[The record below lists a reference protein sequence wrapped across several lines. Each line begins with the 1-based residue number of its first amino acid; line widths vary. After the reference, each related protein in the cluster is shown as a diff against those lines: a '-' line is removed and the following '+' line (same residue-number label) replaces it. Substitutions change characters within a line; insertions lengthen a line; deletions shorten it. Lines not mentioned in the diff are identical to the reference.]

1 MKKTVSL
8 ILAVIVMFS
17 TVFSL
22 TTFAADDGV
31 FKDFKYTVNS
41 DNSVTISGYTGN
53 DTSVKIPDS
62 IGGKSVESIGN
73 SAFKGNYKLK
83 SIEIPDTVKSI
94 DDFAFNECTNLKEVT
109 LPNSVK
115 SIGKSAF
122 FYCTRLE
129 NVNLSDGIESIG
141 DGAFFGCGN
150 LKSFEITDSVKSVG
164 EYAFAKCTNLKS
176 VTLGNG
182 LKTISNQ
189 LFSGCESLEKIVIP
203 EGVETIGRRAFI
215 NCQLLKDVTLP
226 KSLRTID
233 ENAFY
238 GCSMSS
244 VDVYATTIG
253 ENAFAF
259 CSNLESITLS
269 DNLVSI
275 GDGAFQNTYFKNFEV
290 PKNVKTIGK
299 SALKTGLMENISVA
313 EGNKYFTS
321 ENGVLFN
328 KSKTEILDYPNY
340 KEGTEYSIPNSVTK
354 IGDYAFS
361 NDYHELDSV
370 VIPDGVV
377 EIGEGA
383 FKDFSMLK
391 KIDLP
396 KSLKKI
402 GKEAFSG
409 CMSVTEVSIP
419 DGVTSIEDST
429 FASSG
434 LKSIQFSDSV
444 KSIGDKAFASLYD
457 LENVTFSAGLESV
470 SPTAFAEC
478 SGMKRYD
485 VVAGNP
491 YLTTVDGVLFS
502 KDKTVLMAYP
512 YGKTD
517 KSYAVPE
524 GTKSIADYAI
534 LNSSLESVTLPSSI
548 ESLGK
553 FSVGYIDAYGST
565 TPTPKE
571 SFVIY
576 NQSSNAVKNYC
587 DENDI
592 ALFTAEPS
600 QNIKSVSLESGKTA
614 VFTIS
619 NAAADDVV
627 YSTSDKTVADV
638 DQNGTITANSQ
649 GITDIIA
656 SVGTKYFYCKVNVT
670 SGEPK
675 DSDYVY
681 SGFDTKDFKPLFKY
695 NYKPWEDS
703 FYELNKDIPATRLD
717 NPAIYCYSTSEYIQ
731 IMAVLVG
738 GQYLDNTK
746 QQMGDDYCQ
755 YFTIADD
762 LSMELSRYHTSTDM
776 LLYSGT
782 NDASG
787 ITGKS
792 SSLKDMKAS
801 IGSSYVDG
809 GVVSTSIDHG
819 VADHFGDGTY
829 HTVLEIYAPSTAID
843 GSYISKMSEFSAEYE
858 LLLNKKIKYEVL
870 DAGVRTTIFIPYSQ
884 EEPTTRTER
893 YIKLR
898 LVDDSKP
905 TEPVTT
911 APETTVAP
919 STTVPSTTAPSTT
932 IVPSQTSPTSSTKP
946 VATNS
951 VQSTTKPS
959 SKSSASPVKTGQAPF
974 AFGGIALVLIIAFA
988 VYYYAKQRKK
998 Q

>member
-31 FKDFKYTVNS
+31 YKDFKYTVSS

-53 DTSVKIPDS
+53 DSSVKIPDS
-62 IGGKSVESIGN
+62 IGGKTVESIGN

-83 SIEIPDTVKSI
+83 SVEIPDTVKSI
-94 DDFAFNECTNLKEVT
+94 DDFAFNDCTNLKEVT
-109 LPNSVK
+109 LPSNVK

-129 NVNLSDGIESIG
+129 KVNLSDGIESIG
-141 DGAFFGCGN
+141 DGAFFGCEN

-164 EYAFAKCTNLKS
+164 EYAFTKCKNLKS
-176 VTLGNG
+176 VTIGSG
-182 LKTISNQ
+182 LKTVSNQ

-203 EGVETIGRRAFI
+203 EGVETIGRRAFM

-226 KSLRTID
+226 KSLKTIG
-233 ENAFY
+233 EYAFY
-238 GCSMSS
+238 GCSMS
-244 VDVYATTIG
+244 DIAVYAATIG
-253 ENAFAF
+253 DNAFTY

-275 GDGAFQNTYFKNFEV
+275 GDSAFQDTHFQSFEV
-290 PKNVKTIGK
+290 PKNVETIGK
-299 SALKTGLMENISVA
+299 FALKASLMENISVA

-328 KSKTEILDYPNY
+328 KSKTEILDYPNG
-340 KEGTEYSIPNSVTK
+340 KSDTSYSIPNGVTK

-361 NDYHELDSV
+361 GDYGELNSV
-370 VIPDGVV
+370 VIPNSVT

-383 FKDFSMLK
+383 FKNFGGLG

-409 CMSVTEVSIP
+409 CSLLTEISIP
-419 DGVTSIEDST
+419 EGITYIENST
-429 FASSG
+429 FAASG
-434 LKSIQFSDSV
+434 LKSIKFPNSV
-444 KSIGDKAFASLYD
+444 KSIGDDAFSALYE
-457 LENVTFSAGLESV
+457 LENVTFSAGLENV
-470 SPTAFAEC
+470 SSTAFTGC
-478 SGMKRYD
+478 SGMNAYN
-485 VVAGNP
+485 VVDENP

-502 KDKTVLMAYP
+502 KDKTALLAYP

-517 KSYAVPE
+517 KSYTVPE
-524 GTKSIADYAI
+524 GTKSVEDYAI
-534 LNSSLESVTLPSSI
+534 LNSNLESVTLPSSI

-553 FSVGYIDAYGST
+553 QSVGYMRTYGTSA
-565 TPTPKE
+565 PALNE
-571 SFVIY
+571 SFLIY
-576 NQSSNAVKNYC
+576 NQSSDAVKNYC

-600 QNIKSVSLESGKTA
+600 QNIKSVSLESSQTA

-619 NAAADDVV
+619 NADADDVV
-627 YSTSDKTVADV
+627 YSTSDKRVADV
-638 DQNGTITANSQ
+638 DQNGTITANSK
-649 GITDIIA
+649 GTTDIIA

-681 SGFDTKDFKPLFKY
+681 SGFDTKGFNPLLKD
-695 NYKPWEDS
+695 NYKTWEDS
-703 FYELNKDIPATRLD
+703 FYEFNKDIPATKLD
-717 NPAIYCYSTSEYIQ
+717 NPAIYCYSTSEYVQ

-746 QQMGDDYCQ
+746 QQMGDDYYQ
-755 YFTIADD
+755 YFTIADN

-782 NDASG
+782 SNVSN

-801 IGSSYVDG
+801 IGSSYVYDG
-809 GVVSTSIDHG
+809 VISTSIDHG
-819 VADHFGDGTY
+819 VANGFGEGVY

-843 GSYISKMSEFSAEYE
+843 GSYISKISDFYAEYE

-870 DAGVRTTIFIPYSQ
+870 DAGVRTTTFTAYNQ

-898 LVDDSKP
+898 LVDDTKP
-905 TEPVTT
+905 TEPTT
-911 APETTVAP
+911 TVPETTVEP
-919 STTVPSTTAPSTT
+919 NTTAPSTT
-932 IVPSQTSPTSSTKP
+932 IAPSQTSPISSTSP
-946 VATNS
+946 VATKP

-959 SKSSASPVKTGQAPF
+959 SKTSNSPVKTGQAPF
-974 AFGGIALVLIIAFA
+974 AFVGIALVALIAFA
-988 VYYYAKQRKK
+988 GFYYARQRKNNDC
-998 Q
+998 

>member
-1 MKKTVSL
+1 MKKTVSI

-17 TVFSL
+17 TVFSV

-31 FKDFKYTVNS
+31 YNDFKYTVNS
-41 DNSVTISGYTGN
+41 DNSVTISEYTGN
-53 DTSVKIPDS
+53 DSSVKIPDS
-62 IGGKSVESIGN
+62 IGGKNVESIGN
-73 SAFKGNYKLK
+73 SAFKGNFNLK

-94 DDFAFNECTNLKEVT
+94 EDFAFNECTNLKTIT

-141 DGAFFGCGN
+141 DGAFFGCEN

-164 EYAFAKCTNLKS
+164 DYAFAKCKNLKS
-176 VTLGNG
+176 ATLGSG

-203 EGVETIGRRAFI
+203 EGVETIGRRAFA
-215 NCQLLKDVTLP
+215 NCQVLEDVTLP
-226 KSLRTID
+226 KSLITIN

-238 GCSMSS
+238 GCPMNRVTVFAS
-244 VDVYATTIG
+244 TIG
-253 ENAFAF
+253 ENAFAS
-259 CSNLESITLS
+259 CSNLESVTLS

-275 GDGAFQNTYFKNFEV
+275 GDGAFQNTNLQNFEI
-290 PKNVKTIGK
+290 PKNVETIGK
-299 SALKTGLMENISVA
+299 SALKTSRMNNISVA
-313 EGNKYFTS
+313 DDNKYFAS
-321 ENGVLFN
+321 ENGILFN
-328 KSKTEILDYPNY
+328 KSKTEILNYPNG
-340 KEGTEYSIPNSVTK
+340 KSDTVYSIPNYVTK

-361 NDYHELDSV
+361 GDYAELNSV
-370 VIPDGVV
+370 VIPNSVT

-383 FKDFSMLK
+383 FKDFGGLE

-402 GKEAFSG
+402 GKEAFKNCSLL
-409 CMSVTEVSIP
+409 TEISIP
-419 DGVTSIEDST
+419 EGITHIESST
-429 FASSG
+429 FASAG
-434 LKSIQFSDSV
+434 LKTIEFPKNLKSID
-444 KSIGDKAFASLYD
+444 DKAFSSLEE
-457 LENVTFSAGLESV
+457 LENITLPSSLESI
-470 SPTAFAEC
+470 SPTAFLEC
-478 SGMKRYD
+478 LELKSYD
-485 VVAGNP
+485 VADENP
-491 YLTTVDGVLFS
+491 NLTTVDGVLFS
-502 KDKTVLMAYP
+502 KDKTVLVAYP

-517 KSYAVPE
+517 RNYTVPE
-524 GTKSIADYAI
+524 GTKSIVDCAI
-534 LNSSLESVTLPSSI
+534 LNSSLMSVTLPASI

-553 FSVGYIDAYGST
+553 QSVGYMRTYGT
-565 TPTPKE
+565 TAPILKE
-571 SFVIY
+571 SFVVY

-587 DENDI
+587 NENDI

-600 QNIKSVSLESGKTA
+600 QNIKTVSLEAGKSA

-619 NAAADDVV
+619 NTDDVV
-627 YSTSDKTVADV
+627 YSTSDRTIADV
-638 DQNGTITANSQ
+638 DQNGTITANSK
-649 GITDIIA
+649 GTTDIIA

-681 SGFDTKDFKPLFKY
+681 SGFDTKGFNPLLKD
-695 NYKPWEDS
+695 NYQSWEDS

-738 GQYLDNTK
+738 GSYLDNTK
-746 QQMGDDYCQ
+746 QQMGDDYYQ

-782 NDASG
+782 DDVSG

-801 IGSSYVDG
+801 IGNSYVDD
-809 GVVSTSIDHG
+809 GVVSTSINHD
-819 VADHFGDGTY
+819 VADHFGEGTY

-843 GSYISKMSEFSAEYE
+843 GSYISKMSDFAAEYE

-870 DAGVRTTIFIPYSQ
+870 DAGVRVITFTGYNQ
-884 EEPTTRTER
+884 TEPTTRTER
-893 YIKLR
+893 YVKLR

-905 TEPVTT
+905 TEPTTT
-911 APETTVAP
+911 APETTVTP
-919 STTVPSTTAPSTT
+919 STAVPSTTIA
-932 IVPSQTSPTSSTKP
+932 PSQTSPTSSTEP
-946 VATNS
+946 VATSS

-959 SKSSASPVKTGQAPF
+959 SKTSNSPVKTGQAPF
-974 AFGGIALVLIIAFA
+974 AFGGIALVALIALAGF
-988 VYYYAKQRKK
+988 YYTKQRKSNN